1 MLSPAK
7 LREGKYFQS
16 VSRFVRGGT
25 KCIGHDVLDI
35 TVHGAPLYGGL
46 LALGDIW
53 YPRLEAC

>member
-7 LREGKYFQS
+7 LREGNVFS
-16 VSRFVRGGT
+16 PLVVLSGRGT